1 VNGEQHM
8 AIESCAKQYDLQIY
22 EYSEALC
29 FIINL
34 KSFMEIVST
43 RIVFTG
49 TRLFCLAC
57 L

>member
-1 VNGEQHM
+1 MNGEQHM